1 METLGPNGECGRSKP
16 QKRRTW
22 ATALVRPQTVK
33 VLLALMPRLIKLVAA
48 LIELEKTFRN

>member
-1 METLGPNGECGRSKP
+1 MATLDPNGEWGRSKP

-22 ATALVRPQTVK
+22 AIALVRPQTVK

-48 LIELEKTFRN
+48 VIELEKTFRN